1 MECNKESQF
10 LKTFTQFC
18 IKNESFISCRA
29 FLFSTMVQLKIH
41 QLSKRYGNQ
50 VVLDNLNFV
59 IKKSVL
65 GIAGSNGSGKSTLM
79 RCISG
84 LIKPGKGTV
93 TWTLDDLHMTPDKL
107 NGKIGYVAPYIELYE
122 SLSVTENI
130 QFIQDLKRNGSPIDQ
145 KDISELLENF
155 QAGTFSG
162 KAYGDL
168 STGQRQRVKLAAA
181 MVHDPLILFL
191 DEPGSNLDVKGKNL
205 IDEVVSRL
213 SNRGKMI
220 VIASNQADELSLC
233 HEIIDLDT

>member
-1 MECNKESQF
+1 VYEKD
-10 LKTFTQFC
+10 
-18 IKNESFISCRA
+18 SFISCRA
-29 FLFSTMVQLKIH
+29 SLFSTMVQLKIH

-59 IKKSVL
+59 VNKPIL

-84 LIKPGKGTV
+84 LIKPGKGNI
-93 TWTLDDLHMTPDKL
+93 TWVLDNHQMTPDKL

-130 QFIQDLKRNGSPIDQ
+130 QFIQDLKRNRRLNHHA
-145 KDISELLENF
+145 DISELLEDF
-155 QAGTFSG
+155 QADTFSG
-162 KAYGDL
+162 KMYGDL

-191 DEPGSNLDVKGKNL
+191 DEPGSNLDLKGKNL
-205 IDEVVSRL
+205 IDEVVRSL
-213 SNRGKMI
+213 SNQGKMI
-220 VIASNQADELSLC
+220 VIASNQDDELSLC
-233 HEIIDLDT
+233 NEIIDLDK